1 MANRLSTGLVNKMLV
16 TGSFKATMALGF
28 IDVYTGSQPAT
39 ADAVPTG
46 TKLATLYSDG
56 AAVGLSLETAAVDGV
71 AEKLE
76 SETWSGIILA
86 DGTAG
91 WYRFRAVGD
100 TGVLSTTEAR
110 YDGAC
115 ATSGA
120 ELNLSTLGLVTG
132 AVLTVSAATFT
143 LPMA

>member
-1 MANRLSTGLVNKMLV
+1 MANRLSTGLVNKMLA
-16 TGSFKATMALGF
+16 TGPFKATMALGF

-39 ADAVPTG
+39 ADVVPTG
-46 TKLATLYSDG
+46 TKLCTLFSDG
-56 AAVGLSLETAAVDGV
+56 ASTGLSLEAGATDGV
-71 AEKLE
+71 ISKLA
-76 SETWSGIILA
+76 SQTWSGTILA

-91 WYRFRAVGD
+91 WFRFRAVGD
-100 TGVLSTTEAR
+100 TGVLSYTEAR